1 MLLFPFWGVLR
12 QAFLESS
19 EKRVRMEV
27 DAEFAA
33 GMVEDT
39 ATAMKLVVSYRAHY

>member
-12 QAFLESS
+12 QAFSESL

-27 DAEFAA
+27 DNEFAA
-33 GMVEDT
+33 GMVED
-39 ATAMKLVVSYRAHY
+39 AAMAMKLVVSYRAHY